1 MIKPSLIAG
10 ALLAAT
16 SLTSCMSVH
25 NGDEVF
31 AITAQKFI
39 IGKDIADAEA
49 RIPEGATILHV
60 QVTKGPIFGLIQ
72 TSYIAGTK

>member
-1 MIKPSLIAG
+1 MTKYFLLLSIALG
-10 ALLAAT
+10 AAA
-16 SLTSCMSVH
+16 LTGCMSVH
-25 NGDEVF
+25 NGDQVF

-39 IGKDIADAEA
+39 IGKGIADAEKE
-49 RIPEGATILHV
+49 IPAGATILHV